1 MQKRDDAKFNDEPV
15 ISTNPVDIA
24 IQKFD
29 NHPSANL
36 IRDKVTLSD
45 MFQFESFSLD
55 DILKEMANLTSDKN
69 GTVKNTPTRFMK
81 EVADICSAILTTQ
94 NRSNEMINKKSFPT
108 NLKLADV
115 SCFSKD

>member
-36 IRDKVTLSD
+36 IRDKITLSD
-45 MFQFESFSLD
+45 MFQFESFFSWWHLERD
-55 DILKEMANLTSDKN
+55 
-69 GTVKNTPTRFMK
+69 G
-81 EVADICSAILTTQ
+81 
-94 NRSNEMINKKSFPT
+94 KSY
-108 NLKLADV
+108 
-115 SCFSKD
+115 

>member
-36 IRDKVTLSD
+36 IRDKITLSD
-45 MFQFESFSLD
+45 MFQFESFS
-55 DILKEMANLTSDKN
+55 S
-69 GTVKNTPTRFMK
+69 
-81 EVADICSAILTTQ
+81 
-94 NRSNEMINKKSFPT
+94 
-108 NLKLADV
+108 
-115 SCFSKD
+115 